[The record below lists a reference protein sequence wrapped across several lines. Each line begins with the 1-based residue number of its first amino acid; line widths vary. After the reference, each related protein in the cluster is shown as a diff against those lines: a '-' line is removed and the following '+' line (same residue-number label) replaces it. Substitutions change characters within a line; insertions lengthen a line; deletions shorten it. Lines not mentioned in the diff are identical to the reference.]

1 MNGVALCAGIGGLE
15 LGLRITLGD
24 YRTVCY
30 VEREVYCAS
39 VIVARMAEQALCEAP
54 VWDDISTFDGRPWRG
69 VVDIITSGDPCQPF
83 SVAGQRQGKSDERYL
98 WSHVERVIREVEPR
112 FVFLE
117 NVGGAVDIR
126 YEHKAVLES
135 MGYRVEAGLFSA
147 EEVGAPHQRV
157 RVFLLAHKQGTDG
170 NTRVERQ
177 QMPIGGYG
185 GELDKPENDT
195 AIDNGI
201 LLGVSTLALGIE
213 VGESSGRESHRRP
226 GGCGFE
232 SHTPRPP
239 MAHSESRCE
248 SSGSEPAGF
257 RRGDTVAEPG
267 GELDKSL
274 SSRHIY
280 GQPQEQPAIGGLKAQ
295 CQSEPG
301 NGELGNSA
309 RQGLEILERDGQA
322 SPPTAWPPG
331 PSDLDS
337 WRRILAEHPEVEPA
351 VCRVA
356 NGFAFRVERL
366 SCLGNAVVPVV
377 AALAFTT
384 LWGRLNNDTTVQVG
398 TIGEE

>member
-15 LGLRITLGD
+15 LGLRIALGD

-98 WSHVERVIREVEPR
+98 WPHVERIIREVEPK

-117 NVGGAVDIR
+117 NVAGAVDVR
-126 YEHKAVLES
+126 YEHKAVLEG

-157 RVFLLAHKQGTDG
+157 RVFLLAQDAPRIGWGRRDDG
-170 NTRVERQ
+170 
-177 QMPIGGYG
+177 G
-185 GELDKPENDT
+185 
-195 AIDNGI
+195 
-201 LLGVSTLALGIE
+201 S
-213 VGESSGRESHRRP
+213 
-226 GGCGFE
+226 GGCRR
-232 SHTPRPP
+232 T
-239 MAHSESRCE
+239 SEVE
-248 SSGSEPAGF
+248 
-257 RRGDTVAEPG
+257 
-267 GELDKSL
+267 
-274 SSRHIY
+274 
-280 GQPQEQPAIGGLKAQ
+280 GL
-295 CQSEPG
+295 C
-301 NGELGNSA
+301 GELGNPT
-309 RQGLEILERDGQA
+309 RQGLQVLERDGQA
-322 SPPTAWPPG
+322 SSPTAWPPG

-337 WRRILAEHPEVEPA
+337 WRRILAEWPELEPAVAYPAITGATDKLRAPDRQGRPPEVPQGDGEVSAILDNATSRGDTGEEVEPA
-351 VCRVA
+351 ICGVVD
-356 NGFAFRVERL
+356 GPAFRVERL

-384 LWGRLNNDTTVQVG
+384 LWGRLNNGQAIEVAPYKSG
-398 TIGEE
+398 P